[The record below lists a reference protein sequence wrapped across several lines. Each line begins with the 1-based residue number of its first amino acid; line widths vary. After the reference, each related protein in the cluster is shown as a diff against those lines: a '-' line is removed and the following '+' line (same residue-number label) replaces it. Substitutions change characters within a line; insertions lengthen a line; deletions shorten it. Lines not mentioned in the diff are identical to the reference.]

1 MWNSGKA
8 CDVIIALIAGD
19 YGEFAI
25 ICDYEIW
32 IDLVRPQGMEAH
44 RRQFRGGGSI
54 TCPDYMLFSSSFL
67 LQQKLQQ
74 DDVSIGD
81 GVFDCLAQA
90 LSAEKQSTPGQSK
103 LSTRL

>member
-1 MWNSGKA
+1 MRRHHRSLLVTMLN
-8 CDVIIALIAGD
+8 LPL
-19 YGEFAI
+19 FAI
-25 ICDYEIW
+25 MSW
-32 IDLVRPQGMEAH
+32 IDLVCPQGMEAH

-54 TCPDYMLFSSSFL
+54 TCPDYILFSSSFL

-81 GVFDCLAQA
+81 GVFDCFAQA